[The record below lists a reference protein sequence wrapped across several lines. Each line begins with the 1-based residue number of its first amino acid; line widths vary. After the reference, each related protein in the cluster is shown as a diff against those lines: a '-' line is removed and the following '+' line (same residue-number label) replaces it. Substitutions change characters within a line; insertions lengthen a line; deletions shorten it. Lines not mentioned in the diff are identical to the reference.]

1 MILNDWCIVGHDGE
15 IMSSFGENFC
25 DPTLLFFLENFWSKH
40 FFTAT
45 SHLTTAYACSQMSAR
60 CLVVYCL
67 IGLHFDVLPHGTDI
81 LVSNVILLYVMSLNI
96 RDPFDL
102 WTTLYSL
109 TISLV
114 KHALSFMV
122 YEVNIFNGSSIRFL
136 GIMLS
141 IGSFVNIILWWIIVS
156 HHGALFS
163 FFKLLFIFSLFLLCK
178 NQKLTEDIRY
188 HNICNEVEWP
198 TSPSFPG

>member
-1 MILNDWCIVGHDGE
+1 M
-15 IMSSFGENFC
+15 
-25 DPTLLFFLENFWSKH
+25 
-40 FFTAT
+40 
-45 SHLTTAYACSQMSAR
+45 SHLTTAYACFQMSAR
-60 CLVVYCL
+60 RLVVYCL
-67 IGLHFDVLPHGTDI
+67 IGLHFDVLPHGTYI
-81 LVSNVILLYVMSLNI
+81 LVSNVLLLYLMSLNI
-96 RDPFDL
+96 QDPFDL

-156 HHGALFS
+156 HHAALFS
-163 FFKLLFIFSLFLLCK
+163 YFKLLFIFSLFLLCENK
-178 NQKLTEDIRY
+178 KLTEDIRY

-198 TSPSFPG
+198 TSPSFPGYLEDLTWNLSSINLLFRPDR